1 MKLGNE
7 FFITL
12 RSEFY
17 ETENLN
23 GMNEILTFATIDG
36 FTQGKMGAFNGS
48 YKRIAY
54 IIQKSEPIAV
64 KTVNSLLKKGLIK
77 KIIGSPTSGE
87 ANWYVSVR
95 EKLIFKKET
104 DVGSQETYEV
114 GHKKLMTN
122 NNINNINNIY
132 DAPNGAIEEA
142 TGLVPA
148 RAVADRPMCEDTAK
162 TAPDR
167 AEQPSNMQTVAK
179 EKTSEKKYTLA
190 EYTQYV
196 EKVYKNKTI
205 TEKRRLINKA
215 VKEQWEIS
223 ETISE
228 PEKPKTKK
236 TASSV
241 AEVISSIQIIDEP
254 ETRICPICNGKI
266 DSKFG
271 GCEKGCGAYHGEK
284 FTEYE
289 NETNAI
295 VKTILLKRKN
305 ETLDQNKKTAL
316 K

>member
-142 TGLVPA
+142 TGLAPA
-148 RAVADRPMCEDTAK
+148 RAVANKPICEDTAK
-162 TAPDR
+162 TVRDKADK
-167 AEQPSNMQTVAK
+167 PSNIQTVAK

-215 VKEQWEIS
+215 VKEQWEIA
-223 ETISE
+223 ETE
-228 PEKPKTKK
+228 PAKKKPTVKENLTV
-236 TASSV
+236 AS
-241 AEVISSIQIIDEP
+241 VINAIQIIEEP
-254 ETRICPICNGKI
+254 ETRTCPICSGKI

-284 FTEYE
+284 FTTAEE
-289 NETNAI
+289 ERNIFIQQWLKKRVDESGKAI
-295 VKTILLKRKN
+295 
-305 ETLDQNKKTAL
+305 
-316 K
+316 